1 MANPTTAR
9 TMAQAP
15 AISGRR
21 WWILAACCLASCAKN
36 TEPPPWIFRPPEIQA
51 FNQGWATYGLVMS
64 ALTLGALAFL
74 LIGGVLGDIFGRR
87 RMLLIGLGG
96 LMGAN
101 LLALLSPSVPWFV
114 VTRLAAGAFGILV
127 LPLSLSMLF
136 LAFADDVA
144 ARSRAIAI
152 YVLLTNTAFL
162 ISGLLGQLMYS
173 LFDWRASFAVP
184 TLLALVAFV
193 LVRREI
199 SESRVARERHVDVI
213 GHAAWA
219 LVVLS
224 LLYGLVA
231 WRLDRAYSPVVVG
244 ASLVAVAIGL
254 ALLVWWERHTKDSII
269 GQSRI
274 KRRALIVLIL
284 FGLCMQFGF
293 VGLSTQVRNVL
304 QVVYG
309 YGVVLATVALAP
321 LVIGMFAM
329 VLYATRR
336 LAGSSPRAMLS
347 GGLLAGAA
355 ICALTTLTRAAGA
368 WPWLSI
374 LLLAFGAVMVLAN
387 VTWTAVFL
395 QALPED
401 VVGVR
406 TGINSSVFQVGGS
419 LGNSLPATM
428 VATFG
433 LAQYTQMLLAAG
445 VPRLRIDDALVALT
459 SVLDPATP
467 DAALNLAVSER
478 LVAGYQL
485 AYLMAYDRVL
495 LIITVILLVGSL
507 LAWFGLPQKRAAVY
521 TGEEP
526 TI

>member
-1 MANPTTAR
+1 MATSTTAQ
-9 TMAQAP
+9 TLAQAP

-21 WWILAACCLASCAKN
+21 WWILAACCLATCAKN
-36 TEPPPWIFRPPEIQA
+36 TEPPPWIFHPPAMRA
-51 FNQGWATYGLVMS
+51 FNEGWATYGLIMS

-87 RMLLIGLGG
+87 RLLLIGLGG
-96 LMGAN
+96 LMVCN
-101 LLALLSPSVPWFV
+101 LLAVFSPSVPWFV

-127 LPLSLSMLF
+127 LPLSLAMLF

-144 ARSRAIAI
+144 ARTRAIAI
-152 YVLLTNTAFL
+152 YILFTNTAFL
-162 ISGLLGQLMYS
+162 IAGLLGQLMYS
-173 LFDWRASFAVP
+173 LFDWRASFVVP
-184 TLLALVAFV
+184 TLLAVVAFW
-193 LVRREI
+193 LARREI
-199 SESRVARERHVDVI
+199 SESFVARERYVDVI

-219 LVVLS
+219 LIVLS
-224 LLYGLVA
+224 LLFGFVA
-231 WRLDRAYSPVVVG
+231 WGIDRTYSWVVVT
-244 ASLVAVAIGL
+244 ASLVAVVIGV
-254 ALLVWWERHTKDSII
+254 ALLVWWDRHTKESII
-269 GQSRI
+269 GQSKI
-274 KRRALIVLIL
+274 KRRALIILIL

-329 VLYATRR
+329 VLYGARR
-336 LAGSSPRAMLS
+336 PIRASPRALLS

-355 ICALTTLTRAAGA
+355 ICLLTTLTRAAGS
-368 WPWLSI
+368 WPLISVM
-374 LLLAFGAVMVLAN
+374 LLAFGAVMVLAN
-387 VTWTAVFL
+387 ITWTAVFL
-395 QALPED
+395 LSLPND

-428 VATFG
+428 VATVG

-445 VPRLRIDDALVALT
+445 VPRLRIDEALGALN

-467 DAALNLAVSER
+467 DAALNPAVSER

-495 LIITVILLVGSL
+495 LILAVILAIGSL
-507 LAWFGLPQKRAAVY
+507 LAWFGLPRERAAIY
-521 TGEEP
+521 AAEEP
-526 TI
+526 AS